1 MLGLAEM
8 HGVTEM
14 HGVNW
19 GDVPTWVASVLTG
32 GSLLL
37 GFSIL
42 LRDRRRMDRSQI
54 DQFAFWVEGD
64 KSDRH
69 TARILIHV
77 KNASALPVKG
87 VTIGASANV
96 HYDGLTFVAKFTAE
110 KVWDVLGPGI
120 SDDYES
126 SFSPAQQAASL
137 GLTLDPDRT
146 SIDYVTAMP
155 EYAYLQDNS
164 GRPWAMDNKEVLR
177 RTRRTSVSSKAR

>member
-1 MLGLAEM
+1 MMARGMLGLAE
-8 HGVTEM
+8 V

-32 GSLLL
+32 GSLIL
-37 GFSIL
+37 GFAIL

-77 KNASALPVKG
+77 KNASTLPVKG
-87 VTIGASANV
+87 LTIGASANV
-96 HYDGLTFVAKFTAE
+96 HYDGLTFVAKVTSE

-120 SDDYES
+120 SDDHES
-126 SFSPAQQAASL
+126 SFSLAQQAASL
-137 GLTLDPDRT
+137 GLTLDPDKT
-146 SIDYVTAMP
+146 SIDYVNARP
-155 EYAYLQDNS
+155 KYAYLQDNS
-164 GRPWAMDNKEVLR
+164 GRSWTMDSKEVLR
-177 RTRRTSVSSKAR
+177 RTRRTSVSSKGR